1 MLGEDHSVLA
11 EFPEY
16 KDSIKKFCQEN
27 PTFLENATR
36 YDLVD
41 SEVRALELENSPV
54 SDEQMNQLKIERAN
68 LKDWIYN
75 FLINSL

>member
-1 MLGEDHSVLA
+1 MQHV
-11 EFPEY
+11 
-16 KDSIKKFCQEN
+16 
-27 PTFLENATR
+27 
-36 YDLVD
+36 VD